1 MGSIRAR
8 KDTGAL
14 FFDFKYQGVRCREL
28 TTLKDSA
35 ENRRNME
42 KMMKKMEAE
51 MLLGQ
56 FDYARYFPT
65 SAMVKKFAQDVSQS
79 AVVDENS
86 DTPTLKKF
94 AEEWYQENTVRWK
107 RSYRDMVQGI
117 IDKYIVPKFGD
128 KKVDSITKGEILKFR
143 SSLAKDTN
151 GTDEGLSP
159 DRINHIMTPLRMMLS
174 DAADRFQFTTPSLGI
189 KQLKVPLSDVHPFSL
204 DEVNFFLGRVRKDF
218 RNYYTVRFFTGMR
231 TSEIDGLKWEYV
243 DFDRRQIH
251 IRETIVG
258 GRMESTKTFSSVRSI
273 DMSQIVY
280 DALKSQKDVTS
291 KLSQFVFCNAN
302 GSPLH
307 YCNITNR
314 VWIPTLH
321 LLGLKIRRAY
331 ETRHTTAT
339 LWLASGENPEWVAKQ
354 LGHANTKMLFTIYSR
369 FIPNLTRQDGSA
381 FERLLM
387 TKQNQEVFN
396 DHQ

>member
-1 MGSIRAR
+1 MGSIRVR
-8 KDTGAL
+8 KDSGAL
-14 FFDFKYQGVRCREL
+14 FFDFIYKGVRCREL
-28 TTLKDSA
+28 TTLKDNT
-35 ENRRNME
+35 ENRKNME
-42 KMMKKMEAE
+42 KMLKKMEAE

-56 FDYARYFPT
+56 FDYSKYFPT
-65 SAMVKKFAQDVSQS
+65 SSMVKKLTECVSQV
-79 AVVDENS
+79 ATADNNA

-94 AEEWYQENTVRWK
+94 AEEWHQENTVRWK
-107 RSYRDMVQGI
+107 RSYQDMVQGI
-117 IDKYIVPKFGD
+117 IDKYLLPAFGD
-128 KKVDSITKGEILKFR
+128 KKVGSITKGEILKFR
-143 SSLAKDTN
+143 STLAKDTN
-151 GTDEGLSP
+151 GTDGLSP

-174 DAADRFQFTTPSLGI
+174 DAADRYQFTTPCLGI
-189 KQLKVPLSDVHPFSL
+189 KQLKVPHTDVHPFSL
-204 DEVNFFLGRVRKDF
+204 DEVNRFLAQVRTDF

-258 GRMESTKTFSSVRSI
+258 GRMESTKTLSSIRSI

-280 DALKSQKDVTS
+280 DALKSQWDVTS
-291 KLSQFVFCNAN
+291 KLSPFVFCNAN
-302 GSPLH
+302 GSPLR

-314 VWIPTLH
+314 IWIPTLL
-321 LLGLKIRRAY
+321 LLGLKVRRAY

-339 LWLASGENPEWVAKQ
+339 LWLAAGENPEWVARQ

-387 TKQNQEVFN
+387 TKQNQEVSN

>member
-1 MGSIRAR
+1 MASIRAR
-8 KDTGAL
+8 VDTGAL

-28 TTLKDSA
+28 TTLKDNA

-42 KMMKKMEAE
+42 NMLKKMEAE

-65 SAMVKKFAQDVSQS
+65 SNMIRKFAQDAAQT
-79 AVVDENS
+79 ALTDEKS
-86 DTPTLKKF
+86 DTPTLKRF

-107 RSYRDMVQGI
+107 RSYRDAVRRI
-117 IDKYIVPKFGD
+117 IDKYLTTQFGE
-128 KKVDSITKGEILKFR
+128 KKVSSITKGDILKFR

-151 GTDEGLSP
+151 STEVVLSP

-174 DAADRFQFTTPSLGI
+174 DAADRYDFTTPSLGI
-189 KQLKVPLSDVHPFSL
+189 KQLKVPPSDVHPFSL
-204 DEVNFFLGRVRKDF
+204 DEVNLFLGRVRKDF

-243 DFDRRQIH
+243 DFERKQIH

-258 GRMESTKTFSSVRSI
+258 GRMESTKTLSSVRSI

-280 DALKSQKDVTS
+280 DALKSQHEVTS
-291 KLSQFVFCNAN
+291 KISSFVFCNAN

-314 VWIPTLH
+314 VWIPTLN
-321 LLGLKIRRAY
+321 LLGLKVRRAY

-339 LWLASGENPEWVAKQ
+339 LWLASGENPEWVARQ

-387 TKQNQEVFN
+387 TKQKQEVSN
-396 DHQ
+396 DNR